1 MPNYVPM
8 EMQASTVT
16 IRWDEERLTT
26 LQVLSAILPI
36 SQISSIP
43 SCIQHAA
50 RLMPLEE
57 IFELAHVSVNE
68 PLVEDKRTWRE
79 GIAPVPSTKGKQW
92 TAMDLMAVYAHKK
105 GWVTAKAGRPDVN
118 RAGNASE

>member
-1 MPNYVPM
+1 VYK
-8 EMQASTVT
+8 E
-16 IRWDEERLTT
+16 ILTF

-50 RLMPLEE
+50 RLMPLEKA
-57 IFELAHVSVNE
+57 FELAYHSVDT
-68 PLVEDKRTWRE
+68 PPVKDKRTWRE
-79 GIAPVPSTKGKQW
+79 GTAPTPSTRGEQW
-92 TAMDLMAVYAHKK
+92 TAMDIMTTYANKK

>member
-1 MPNYVPM
+1 MKKGL
-8 EMQASTVT
+8 TV
-16 IRWDEERLTT
+16 

-36 SQISSIP
+36 SQISSMP

-57 IFELAHVSVNE
+57 IFGLAHTSTAV
-68 PLVEDKRTWRE
+68 PPVEDKRTWRE
-79 GIAPVPSTKGKQW
+79 GAAPASSTIQGEQW
-92 TAMDLMAVYAHKK
+92 TAMDIMAVSATKK

-118 RAGNASE
+118 RAGNASEWTCR